1 MIKRITTLVF
11 VFLTIVGNAVW
22 AQVSEKPSDMN
33 GNGTVASPYE
43 LDSKEDLEW
52 FRDYINNGNVTEREA
67 CAKLTDNIDLEGSAE
82 NPWTPI
88 GKSVDPNECYRGTF
102 DGGGFTI
109 EGLYINT
116 EEEQEEFEGTGL
128 FGAIAGSED
137 GGVKNLRVKGTIR
150 AIGVIGGI
158 CGRLGSDNFISNCHS
173 EVDIEVVGVSG
184 NQLEVGGI
192 CGFSSSLIEYC
203 SNTGNITISVSN
215 VTNSTEFD
223 TYAIGGIVG
232 VADKVSHSYNAGTI
246 TLSGTNNKGEYFTG
260 GVCGIHT
267 APAAIESCYNTG
279 TITTSDF
286 TGDGCIKYIGGIVG
300 AQQGVWVAT
309 YSAKTKNCYNTGT
322 LEVGAISESNIC
334 GTICGQNNY
343 LSQGIA
349 VVENCYYLPQASL
362 PVIGANAGENVAISK
377 DEIAFKKG
385 EVAYLLREYGFG
397 QDLQDET
404 ITSPTLLY
412 FNPDD
417 AVYKLTLNYSEVDTE
432 KETEEKFVN
441 SKYLG
446 LPELTTEEE
455 GKRIGWFDENGNEYT
470 SESEITEDI
479 TLTAQ
484 VTEQSEEPEE
494 PEQPDDDEDQDQD
507 TDKPGTIVKPIKY
520 YNIYI
525 DTICPG
531 LEVEVS
537 KDVVQEGHQV
547 SAYLTIQ
554 AECDTTGMRFEYKR
568 GLFGYWKDL
577 KELEGVQPGEYIIK
591 NIYTDIYIRALDA
604 TLPEEE
610 PTGIEDLEG
619 VKAYAK
625 DSSIYVYT
633 PNREEVTIISMS
645 GAIIKHA
652 EQVGLQSYSVNR
664 GIYIVRI
671 GEKVFKLKN

>member
-1 MIKRITTLVF
+1 M
-11 VFLTIVGNAVW
+11 
-22 AQVSEKPSDMN
+22 EKQEEQIQ
-33 GNGTVASPYE
+33 AE
-43 LDSKEDLEW
+43 LQGHYKQILSLLGEDPQ
-52 FRDYINNGNVTEREA
+52 R
-67 CAKLTDNIDLEGSAE
+67 
-82 NPWTPI
+82 
-88 GKSVDPNECYRGTF
+88 
-102 DGGGFTI
+102 
-109 EGLYINT
+109 EGLLKTPERVAKAMMTLTKGYNEDPVAILNSAKFKEEYNQMVIVKDIDFFSLCEHHMLPFYGKVHVAYIPN
-116 EEEQEEFEGTGL
+116 GYITGL
-128 FGAIAGSED
+128 SKIVRVVNSFSHRLQVQERMTLQIKQCIQEALNPM
-137 GGVKNLRVKGTIR
+137 GVMVVVEAKHMCMQMR
-150 AIGVIGGI
+150 GVEKQN
-158 CGRLGSDNFISNCHS
+158 S
-173 EVDIEVVGVSG
+173 
-184 NQLEVGGI
+184 
-192 CGFSSSLIEYC
+192 
-203 SNTGNITISVSN
+203 IT
-215 VTNSTEFD
+215 
-223 TYAIGGIVG
+223 
-232 VADKVSHSYNAGTI
+232 
-246 TLSGTNNKGEYFTG
+246 
-260 GVCGIHT
+260 
-267 APAAIESCYNTG
+267 
-279 TITTSDF
+279 TTSDF